1 MKSDVNFSKQAV
13 NKAVLK
19 NTLQHPS
26 VLYPATVGILSLAAA
41 TVLGATL
48 PLIAV
53 GIGGGSIAG
62 VSWLT
67 NYFARKERFAN
78 EYVQKLYNDMEAKRL
93 SHTTKLTEILQ
104 KVNTEQGLSQFERL
118 KVKFDTFGELLKD
131 KLDPQELT
139 YSRYRGMAEQVYT
152 GSLDNLYDIANI
164 LKGVNII
171 DHKHVE
177 SRIAELENLK
187 GLSDKQQRE
196 LATLNERLNLR
207 QSQLE
212 KVEHFF
218 SQNEE
223 AMTQIDQTIAAIAE
237 MRTESERASMDLES
251 AMNRLSDLAKRA
263 KQYSN

>member
-26 VLYPATVGILSLAAA
+26 VLYPATVGILGLAAA
-41 TVLGATL
+41 TVLGASL
-48 PLIAV
+48 PLLAV

-67 NYFARKERFAN
+67 HFFARKERFAN
-78 EYVQKLYNDMEAKRL
+78 DYVQKLYNEIEAKRL
-93 SHTTKLTEILQ
+93 NHTKKLTEILTQ
-104 KVNTEQGLSQFERL
+104 VESEQGLDQFQRL
-118 KVKFDTFGELLKD
+118 KIKFDTFGELLKD
-131 KLDPQELT
+131 KLDPNELT
-139 YSRYRGMAEQVYT
+139 YSRYRGMAEQVYS

-164 LKGVNII
+164 LKGVKII
-171 DHKHVE
+171 DHQ
-177 SRIAELENLK
+177 RITTRISELESDSQM
-187 GLSDKQQRE
+187 SDKQQRE
-196 LATLNERLNLR
+196 LDTLNERLNLR
-207 QSQLE
+207 QGQLD
-212 KVEHFF
+212 KIEHFF

-251 AMNRLSDLAKRA
+251 AMNRLNDLAERA